1 MIYSGRDKGSKG
13 LGAVFPA
20 VVSVSCGKEFL
31 HIVDG
36 SKDPSDNFFHSTQHL
51 LILESYTLPAARN
64 AFVKW
69 QEMKIDN

>member
-1 MIYSGRDKGSKG
+1 MIVLYKGK

-36 SKDPSDNFFHSTQHL
+36 FERPPQFLDFSRYL
-51 LILESYTLPAARN
+51 LSMEVDTLSAARN

-69 QEMKIDN
+69 QEMKVDN